1 MGDSLLSISMQPL
14 AKREEVAYKPVWRWA
29 SDGVERIG
37 IGALDPETNPQMV
50 CPANQFAISLAAGI
64 NKLPIPAL
72 TTPTGGRKLP
82 LKVEPKAVKADIVIH
97 FFLHFSL
104 LLLLL
109 SPSITPFLSITLVFL
124 FFLLFFNVF
133 LIPSVHCSV
142 LIITYS
148 PN

>member
-82 LKVEPKAVKADIVIH
+82 LKAVEPKADKADIVIH
-97 FFLHFSL
+97 FFISL
-104 LLLLL
+104 PLPL
-109 SPSITPFLSITLVFL
+109 SPSRLPFPSLSFS
-124 FFLLFFNVF
+124 FFFFSSLMSF
-133 LIPSVHCSV
+133 
-142 LIITYS
+142 
-148 PN
+148 